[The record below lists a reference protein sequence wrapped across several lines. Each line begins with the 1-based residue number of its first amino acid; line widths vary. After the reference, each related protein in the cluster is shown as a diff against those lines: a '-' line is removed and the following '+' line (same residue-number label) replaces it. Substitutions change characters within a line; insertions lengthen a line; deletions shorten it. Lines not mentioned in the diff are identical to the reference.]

1 MENLVANISSY
12 LTEISIISYLVVFV
26 GGIITSFTPCI
37 YPLIP
42 IIIGVIGASKEKS
55 ISRNFIL
62 SFSYVI
68 GMSIVFSI
76 LGMVAA
82 LTGKLFGQIQSSP
95 VAHIIVGNVII
106 IFGLMLLGV
115 IRMPTFLL
123 NRIGAGKVLKRGG
136 LFGAFLMG
144 LISGLIAAPCASA
157 VLGALLVYVAT
168 KGNPVFGFTLL
179 FSFSIGLG
187 ALLIII
193 GTFAG
198 IVSKIPRSERAMVI
212 FEKILA
218 FGMILLGEYF
228 VFKAGMLSI

>member
-115 IRMPTFLL
+115 IHMPTFLL
-123 NRIGAGKVLKRGG
+123 SRIGAGKVLKRGG
-136 LFGAFLMG
+136 FFGAFLMG

>member
-1 MENLVANISSY
+1 MENLMTNISSY
-12 LTEISIISYLVVFV
+12 LTEISIVSYLVVFI
-26 GGIITSFTPCI
+26 GGVITSFTPCI

-55 ISRNFIL
+55 IGRNFLL

-68 GMSIVFSI
+68 GMAIIFSI

-82 LTGKLFGQIQSSP
+82 LTGRLFGQIQSNP
-95 VAHIIVGNVII
+95 IAHIIVGNVII
-106 IFGLMLLGV
+106 VFGLMLLGV
-115 IRMPTFLL
+115 IKMPTFLL
-123 NRIGAGKVLKRGG
+123 SRIGAGKVLKKGG
-136 LFGAFLMG
+136 FFGAFLMG

-187 ALLIII
+187 TLLIII

-198 IVSKIPRSERAMVI
+198 IVSKIPRSEKAMVM

-228 VFKAGMLSI
+228 IFKAGMLSI